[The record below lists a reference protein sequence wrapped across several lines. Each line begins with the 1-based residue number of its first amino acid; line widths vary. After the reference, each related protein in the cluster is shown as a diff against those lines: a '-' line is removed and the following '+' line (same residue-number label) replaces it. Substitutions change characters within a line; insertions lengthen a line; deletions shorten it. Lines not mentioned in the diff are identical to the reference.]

1 MDKEWTKKN
10 PASKEY
16 QNGLDSFLDYAYTKG
31 KPRGK
36 EILCPCANCYNSNW
50 FTRNEVKNHLIAKIK
65 REHAAEIRQFNDKLQ
80 EMEEKHRQ
88 DKEETDRKI
97 QVLLK
102 TVLNQNTS
110 ELNIEALA
118 ALISTPATDA
128 NSVLRSSTSTH
139 APTNDQVMNDNI
151 NEDFEFED
159 EET

>member
-1 MDKEWTKKN
+1 
-10 PASKEY
+10 
-16 QNGLDSFLDYAYTKG
+16 
-31 KPRGK
+31 
-36 EILCPCANCYNSNW
+36 
-50 FTRNEVKNHLIAKIK
+50 
-65 REHAAEIRQFNDKLQ
+65 
-80 EMEEKHRQ
+80 MEEKHRQ

-110 ELNIEALA
+110 ELNIETLA

-128 NSVLRSSTSTH
+128 NSVLRYSTSTH

-159 EET
+159 EEI